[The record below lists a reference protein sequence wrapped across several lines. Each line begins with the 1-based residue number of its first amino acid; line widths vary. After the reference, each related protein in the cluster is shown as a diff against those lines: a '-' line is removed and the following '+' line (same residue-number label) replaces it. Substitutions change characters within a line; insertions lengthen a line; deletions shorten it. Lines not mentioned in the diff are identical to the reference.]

1 MSIDS
6 TALSAEALQVLE
18 AALRL
23 PDSEREKL
31 ADRLYSSLE
40 DLGDEEAEKQFEA
53 TIGRRVA
60 EIENGTA
67 KLLNWE
73 DLQREMQESINAA
86 RKIQTS

>member
-6 TALSAEALQVLE
+6 TALSTEARQVFE

-23 PDSEREKL
+23 PESEREKL
-31 ADRLYSSLE
+31 ADQLYSTLDTSA
-40 DLGDEEAEKQFEA
+40 DEEAEKEFEA
-53 TIGRRVA
+53 TIALRVA

-73 DLQREMQESINAA
+73 DLQREMQESIDAA
-86 RKIQTS
+86 RKIQAS